1 MKFKVGDRVQKK
13 VAGGSDVLTG
23 EVWAVHER
31 EQFYD
36 VRWNAP
42 TGYSTFMSVEPEC
55 LNRAV
60 ATIAVP
66 RALLEKLHLVL
77 DHSEGET
84 FEWDGKLGKC
94 REDIG
99 LLLESNT
106 MNGKGSPG

>member
-1 MKFKVGDRVQKK
+1 MKFKVGDRVQKIIRGG
-13 VAGGSDVLTG
+13 VSPATGTVTYAGDTV
-23 EVWAVHER
+23 
-31 EQFYD
+31 QMYD
-36 VRWNAP
+36 VAWDQ
-42 TGYSTFMSVEPEC
+42 TGMPFTTMEMENSLAAAVE
-55 LNRAV
+55 V
-60 ATIAVP
+60 IAVP

-84 FEWDGKLGKC
+84 FEWDGKLGRC